1 MSERLQKFLARAGLA
16 SRRKAET
23 YITEGR
29 VKVNGQPAEL
39 GMKVSADDDVRV
51 DGTPIAGQTETV
63 TYMLNKP
70 VGYVTTADDDRNR
83 PTVMELVPRVAGLH
97 PVGRLDMDSEG
108 LLLLTTDGALTLEL
122 SHPRYGHEKRYRVWC
137 REGTLGAA
145 ELGILERGVEL
156 DDGMAK
162 ALMAKVAKGG
172 CEIVIGDGRKR
183 QVRRMLAAVG
193 AHVTRLLRVKVGGLE
208 LGDLP
213 VGEYRTLG
221 AADFKK
227 LGYTRKA

>member
-23 YITEGR
+23 YITDGR
-29 VKVNGQPAEL
+29 VTVNGEVASL
-39 GMKVSADDDVRV
+39 GVKVSDGDDVRV

-63 TYMLNKP
+63 TYLLNKP
-70 VGYVTTADDDRNR
+70 AGYVTTADDDRKR
-83 PTVMELVPRVAGLH
+83 PTVMELVPKVAGLH

-108 LLLLTTDGALTLEL
+108 LLLLTTDGDLTLEL
-122 SHPRYGHEKRYRVWC
+122 THPRYGHEKRYRVWL
-137 REGTLGAA
+137 RGGTLGGA

-156 DDGMAK
+156 DDGLAK
-162 ALMAKVAKGG
+162 ALLAKVAEGG

-193 AHVTRLLRVKVGGLE
+193 QHVTRLVRVKLGGLE

-213 VGEYRTLG
+213 AGEYRTLT
-221 AADFKK
+221 ASDFKQ
-227 LGYTRKA
+227 LGYVRKS